1 MKQCHFDGLE
11 IETIM
16 TGKAGLTRTVGEIE
30 ELHVSETP
38 EDLYYAS
45 SHEWVKAGED
55 GIATV
60 GISDFAQSEL
70 GDVVFVDLPEVN
82 TEVSAR
88 DEISVV
94 ESVKT
99 ASDIYAP
106 VSGEVVAV
114 NSQLDDAPETINS
127 SPYDDGW
134 IFKIRMNNEE
144 ELKELLSA
152 EEYREKSSA

>member
-1 MKQCHFDGLE
+1 MSFCRPGGKQACVGKQDL
-11 IETIM
+11 
-16 TGKAGLTRTVGEIE
+16 TGSVSEPE
-30 ELHVSETP
+30 ELNVSETP

-45 SHEWVKAGED
+45 SHEWIKPGED
-55 GIATV
+55 GVATV
-60 GISDFAQSEL
+60 GISDYAQNEL
-70 GDVVFVDLPEVN
+70 GDVVFVELPDLN
-82 TEVSAR
+82 SQVSAR

-106 VSGEVVAV
+106 VSGEIVAV
-114 NSQLDDAPETINS
+114 NSLLEESPETINS

-134 IFKIRMNNEE
+134 IIKIRLNNEE

-152 EEYREKSSA
+152 EEYRESHDA